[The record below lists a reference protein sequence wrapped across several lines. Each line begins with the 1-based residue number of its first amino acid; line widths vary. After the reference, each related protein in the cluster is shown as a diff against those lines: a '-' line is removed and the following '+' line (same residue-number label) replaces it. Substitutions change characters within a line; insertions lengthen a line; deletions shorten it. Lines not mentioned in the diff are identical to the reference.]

1 MEDFNSK
8 DLSKYRAFFVQKGG
22 SIEMDRYIYGMKGEG
37 LGNFLGSLMKRAIP
51 LIGHAIKG
59 IANTAKPIVTAA
71 GKELVTT
78 GAKRG
83 LKELNKIVAK
93 NSKVT
98 HRPHKKRKRTK
109 WQSL

>member
-1 MEDFNSK
+1 
-8 DLSKYRAFFVQKGG
+8 
-22 SIEMDRYIYGMKGEG
+22 MDRYIYSMKGEG
-37 LGNFLGSLMKRAIP
+37 LGNILGSLMKKAIP

-59 IANTAKPIVTAA
+59 AAKTAKPIVAAA

-83 LKELNKIVAK
+83 VQELNKVITK
-93 NSKVT
+93 NSSVK
-98 HRPHKKRKRTK
+98 HRPHKKRRRTK